1 MIRSESVW
9 KCGIKRFNYGNQ
21 TTSAKQTSANI
32 PAQNL
37 FITCFHSSFELSL
50 LKDSEDAVGVMSFS
64 DLLKLKMDCFLLWNS
79 SSSPTV
85 NLIRSEKSCSERFW
99 KLSRAPRGLGNVR
112 EVRRWEILLLDEPS
126 SSMSES
132 MDVPVDLWCFF
143 FGGLSAETYW
153 EKQAGAVIS
162 GIKQLIKIKTSVGVS
177 VFGWVSIKE
186 FITAALICPHIVPVQ
201 SSKDAE
207 VCDVRDPSMEY
218 QHLLV
223 DHRC

>member
-1 MIRSESVW
+1 MWNQWAFNSKQMKWHW
-9 KCGIKRFNYGNQ
+9 KLFD
-21 TTSAKQTSANI
+21 SMWANI

-37 FITCFHSSFELSL
+37 SITCFHSSFELSL
-50 LKDSEDAVGVMSFS
+50 LKDSEDALWFISFS
-64 DLLKLKMDCFLLWNS
+64 VLLKLKMDCFFLWNS

-99 KLSRAPRGLGNVR
+99 KLSRALRGLGNVR
-112 EVRRWEILLLDEPS
+112 EVRRWKILLLDHMS

-132 MDVPVDLWCFF
+132 MDVPVDLCRVF

-153 EKQAGAVIS
+153 GKSAVIS
-162 GIKQLIKIKTSVGVS
+162 EIEQLIQIKTSVGVS
-177 VFGWVSIKE
+177 VLGWVSIKE
-186 FITAALICPHIVPVQ
+186 LIPAALTCPHIVPVQ
-201 SSKDAE
+201 SRKDAE